1 MPTYI
6 DIDPALLR
14 WQAKHGKRMTNEEL
28 AERAGISIA
37 ALYRMKSGEM
47 SRPDLSKI
55 NELCKVLE
63 CEPGEIIKREETG
76 PIIDEVTL
84 LEVERLEILHEL
96 EEKIK
101 RKREQ
106 AQNSK

>member
-6 DIDPALLR
+6 NIEPALLR

-28 AERAGISIA
+28 ANRAGISIA

-63 CEPGEIIKREETG
+63 CEPGEIIKRENTQPLTLKG
-76 PIIDEVTL
+76 NFQDFPDFTADEDAT
-84 LEVERLEILHEL
+84 
-96 EEKIK
+96 
-101 RKREQ
+101 
-106 AQNSK
+106 QNP